1 MLPFLIVCPLVFL
14 AGFVDSIAG
23 GGGLIS
29 LPAYMIAGL
38 PSHTAI
44 ATNKLSS
51 TLGTTA
57 ATLRFLKNGYIPV
70 KLSLCGGAMALLG
83 SVLGASL
90 SLMVSDRILK
100 GMLLVV
106 LPVVAFYVLRSKKL
120 DQPEESRP
128 PKQLLGIVMS
138 AAFLIGI
145 YDGFYG
151 PGTGTFLLLIFT
163 GLGKMELKSASGTT
177 KVINLSS
184 NVAALIT
191 FLLKGQVYWKL
202 GLAAAVCSV
211 LGNYLGSGLVT
222 QKGQKVVRPII
233 ITVLCILFLK
243 VIFGF

>member
-51 TLGTTA
+51 TMGTTA
-57 ATLRFLKNGYIPV
+57 ATLRFLKHGYIPV
-70 KLSLCGGAMALLG
+70 RLSLCGAVMALAG
-83 SVLGASL
+83 SALGASL
-90 SLMVSDRILK
+90 SLMVSDWVLK
-100 GMLLVV
+100 RMLLLV

-120 DQPEESRP
+120 DHPEGERTK
-128 PKQLLGIVMS
+128 KQLVLIVMA
-138 AAFLIGI
+138 AAFVIGI

-151 PGTGTFLLLIFT
+151 PGTGTFLLIIFT
-163 GLGKMELKSASGTT
+163 GLGKMDIKSASGVT

-184 NVAALIT
+184 NVSALVT
-191 FLLKGQVYWKL
+191 FILKGQVYWTL
-202 GLAAAVCSV
+202 GLAAALCSV

-222 QKGQKVVRPII
+222 QKGQAVVRPII
-233 ITVLCILFLK
+233 ITVLVILFVK
-243 VIFGF
+243 IIAGI

>member
-1 MLPFLIVCPLVFL
+1 
-14 AGFVDSIAG
+14 
-23 GGGLIS
+23 
-29 LPAYMIAGL
+29 
-38 PSHTAI
+38 
-44 ATNKLSS
+44 
-51 TLGTTA
+51 
-57 ATLRFLKNGYIPV
+57 
-70 KLSLCGGAMALLG
+70 MALLG

-106 LPVVAFYVLRSKKL
+106 LPVVAFYVLRSTKL

-128 PKQLLGIVMS
+128 PKQLLGIVMG

-163 GLGKMELKSASGTT
+163 GLGKMDLKSASGTT